1 MAENTAAHSN
11 HNFQLHGGDDV
22 LMRVLAKDGS
32 VHELDHSEILFF
44 SIHKSEISVYTAH
57 QEFVLPTTFEQ
68 LLHAY
73 ADLDFARVDRS
84 FIVNLAQLGGYD
96 QERQSVYFADGKFV
110 PVSERHQKKVLGYLS
125 GKEPPSRSD

>member
-1 MAENTAAHSN
+1 
-11 HNFQLHGGDDV
+11 

-44 SIHKSEISVYTAH
+44 SIHKSEISVHTAH

-68 LLHAY
+68 LLQAY

-84 FIVNLAQLGGYD
+84 YIVNLGRLDGYD
-96 QERQSVYFADGKFV
+96 HERQSVYFADGKFV

-125 GKEPPSRSD
+125 AKEQLTGGD